1 MQTIALLLFKPRR
14 IKKNRKRKKRKWGER
29 NIDSLKIQLF
39 LMPDIK

>member
-29 NIDSLKIQLF
+29 NTVGVVWLI
-39 LMPDIK
+39 